1 MLQLLSLARF
11 VEVASNSVCLLQTKP
26 QLSVVVKATDP
37 FKWAPTSMSN
47 RYKVFHI
54 LHIFS
59 GFAYVSVLTT
69 LPLFLSAKLVGV
81 AESSSSSST
90 YLLKIRPHCRV
101 FVEGMLSLQW
111 NPKSMSTHNR
121 CFVSFIFCGCA
132 YVSVLTMYVDAALI
146 GKACG
151 SCLHFCLPP
160 LDKPRRIVVVE
171 GMLPL

>member
-1 MLQLLSLARF
+1 MLWSG
-11 VEVASNSVCLLQTKP
+11 LQTHSSGLP
-26 QLSVVVKATDP
+26 HHCQTH
-37 FKWAPTSMSN
+37 
-47 RYKVFHI
+47 KVFHI

-69 LPLFLSAKLVGV
+69 LLLFLSAKLVGV

-151 SCLHFCLPP
+151 SCLHICLPP